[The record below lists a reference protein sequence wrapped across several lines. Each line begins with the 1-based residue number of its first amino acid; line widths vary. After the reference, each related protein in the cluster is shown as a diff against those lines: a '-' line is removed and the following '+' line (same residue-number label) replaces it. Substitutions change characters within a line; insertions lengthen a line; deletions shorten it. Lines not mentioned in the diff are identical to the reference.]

1 MTANLQ
7 SEQLNSAE
15 MRISVYIRYLYI
27 RMCVVCY
34 VCVCFVVDSH
44 RSVHLWLDI
53 MYVYY
58 VHVLL
63 CMAYDAHGSD

>member
-1 MTANLQ
+1 
-7 SEQLNSAE
+7 
-15 MRISVYIRYLYI
+15 
-27 RMCVVCY
+27 MCVVCY